1 MIRSSLV
8 LMPANLASSVETMGQ
23 QRPRKYRS
31 LELLITTI
39 ITREASWQVKCFATY
54 LCLPLYESGNVA
66 AARFFIDFA
75 DDDLESQVDVG
86 GVVYAGIK
94 K

>member
-1 MIRSSLV
+1 
-8 LMPANLASSVETMGQ
+8 
-23 QRPRKYRS
+23 
-31 LELLITTI
+31 
-39 ITREASWQVKCFATY
+39 
-54 LCLPLYESGNVA
+54 VA